1 MADVIQTTQ
10 IKDLPDATS
19 LATGDRIPLQKANG
33 ATSDIDY
40 STFVSQAVNFPVSSN
55 MGNKSVVA
63 GLNELYADRLSV
75 VDDGVITDELN
86 IYYNKEQV
94 NSLISGVQSAYQ
106 SADNNLQNQIN
117 TLNSNLYNANLG
129 TAINNNDD
137 LDTYTK
143 PGTYYCNSAS
153 KAETLAHCP
162 VNNSGFKLLVIRT
175 GYENA
180 NLIQIIE
187 VPIGLNDGG
196 STYRRM
202 GNPSAFGNWVKSP
215 TRYDIDTLN
224 NSLASRFIQTGW
236 GNTITVTDNTPGIVI
251 HGLLLIST
259 NYEIQ
264 VWLPSTSDINI
275 CVKYCATDS
284 NSIVAYT
291 KRTTSGSIS
300 FGPTKTDESYTITR
314 NGRSFTFTGTSDT
327 TITWIGV

>member
-117 TLNSNLYNANLG
+117 TLNSNL
-129 TAINNNDD
+129 T
-137 LDTYTK
+137 
-143 PGTYYCNSAS
+143 
-153 KAETLAHCP
+153 
-162 VNNSGFKLLVIRT
+162 
-175 GYENA
+175 
-180 NLIQIIE
+180 
-187 VPIGLNDGG
+187 
-196 STYRRM
+196 
-202 GNPSAFGNWVKSP
+202 
-215 TRYDIDTLN
+215 TLN
-224 NSLASRFIQTGW
+224 NSPRV
-236 GNTITVTDNTPGIVI
+236 NTIRVI
-251 HGLLLIST
+251 NGDMDEIDVAGVYTCRDCSHAPTNSSWHSLEVVPHGGDKDGNLLYACQIARPLTSAESYVRYREGT
-259 NYEIQ
+259 EAWSSWVQQPTRSEITTLNNRQ
-264 VWLPSTSDINI
+264 SSVVTSDYMTIANWSTVRKCGNI
-275 CVKYCATDS
+275 KFLYFGGQVTEARSGYTAIANIPSEFRPSSDVNFYTTYKGDGTRGQCQLLS
-284 NSIVAYT
+284 NGDIRVQSNVAIGDVIGF
-291 KRTTSGSIS
+291 SV
-300 FGPTKTDESYTITR
+300 SY
-314 NGRSFTFTGTSDT
+314 S
-327 TITWIGV
+327 

>member
-129 TAINNNDD
+129 TVINNNDD
-137 LDTYTK
+137 LDTYAK

-153 KAETLAHCP
+153 KAATLAHCP

-175 GYENA
+175 GYDSA

-187 VPIGLNDGG
+187 APIGLNDGG

-202 GNPSAFGNWVKSP
+202 GNPSAWGDWVKSP

-224 NSLASRFIQTGW
+224 NRLATWSGVPANGTQTINAKGLQ
-236 GNTITVTDNTPGIVI
+236 
-251 HGLLLIST
+251 GLLVIIGANADTRGVYLIAG
-259 NYEIQ
+259 Y
-264 VWLPSTSDINI
+264 
-275 CVKYCATDS
+275 
-284 NSIVAYT
+284 
-291 KRTTSGSIS
+291 SGSVEYVAIHAAGS
-300 FGPTKTDESYTITR
+300 GVFSVSG
-314 NGRSFTFTGTSDT
+314 T
-327 TITWIGV
+327 TISVKNTNANYSMNIGFIKMFG